1 MVMCVLLCVLYVL
14 HYVTHEVDRGEPI
27 QVEYVDFKSGET
39 LEELTDRIHEVEHLV
54 IVKGTGLAI
63 VRLWEERRKR
73 RVVQ

>member
-1 MVMCVLLCVLYVL
+1 MKWIAGSRYRCNMWTL
-14 HYVTHEVDRGEPI
+14 
-27 QVEYVDFKSGET
+27 KSGET
-39 LEELTDRIHEVEHLV
+39 LEELTERIHEVEHLV